1 MITFPLVGKFR
12 VVAAIC
18 SGVVIWPELG
28 AVTVPTLESISAVS
42 VAVTVALP
50 KSAGSLWSAA
60 VATAALD
67 NRVTGAVLVWTGT
80 MITGS

>member
-28 AVTVPTLESISAVS
+28 TVTVPAFESVAAVS
-42 VAVTVALP
+42 VAVAVALP

-67 NRVTGAVLVWTGT
+67 NRVTGAVLVWAGT
-80 MITGS
+80 VVTGS

>member
-1 MITFPLVGKFR
+1 MITFPLVGKFW

-28 AVTVPTLESISAVS
+28 AVAVPAFESVAAVS
-42 VAVTVALP
+42 VAVAVALS
-50 KSAGSLWSAA
+50 KSAGSLWCAA

-67 NRVTGAVLVWTGT
+67 NRVAGAVLVWTGT
-80 MITGS
+80 MVARS